1 MDASFW
7 ALVSLFL
14 FFGVLAYFK
23 VPGLITSALDKRA
36 ALISNEIEEA
46 KRLREEAQQLLA
58 EYQRKRQEAESEA
71 ADILAGAEREAAAIV
86 TDARMRTEE
95 FVARR
100 MALAEQK
107 IAQAESD
114 ALNEV
119 RSSAIDLAVAAAERL
134 IADKADASLQ
144 AELFTSSLA
153 SIKERMN

>member
-119 RSSAIDLAVAAAERL
+119 RSSAIDLAVAAAERV

-144 AELFTSSLA
+144 DELFTSSLA